1 MAPNLEERKVQH
13 PTSNIQR
20 QDGNDLL
27 QEAPRGESV
36 GDRGRVQAAEEVS
49 GDRTVALDQSS
60 SKPGRAVAFLELVEA
75 EAEKEAERVGWFV
88 AADIARAVGTHKK
101 RVHRIA
107 ARDGWPRRVFENRVE
122 YQPPRRIAEAIVES
136 PVRERQREE
145 AEGLTVRFAD
155 LAHSDE
161 QRENVLLREAAVK
174 LLLNNLHLGK
184 EMALKL
190 VVRHFRVKHPIFAVS
205 VSALRRWELAYR
217 AHGLDGLV
225 EQKRGRSGRK
235 GFALDLEA
243 DELLR
248 TAAGAIEYGIKGRL
262 NMARAYR
269 ELVGNPTVGS
279 ERGRPTWLHGEHASK
294 SYVPPSVRAAV
305 RELAPVSTVK
315 LIQVG
320 PKAMKLDGPYT
331 ESSYAGLRC
340 GQAFTADDMTCNVY
354 VWVEWPNED
363 GFLLLRPQL
372 LVTMDVAS
380 MAFLNYRLVIRP
392 KGQYNRDDVWG
403 LIGDLF
409 DSFGLFETAIL
420 EGGTWQSDLVRGQR
434 TGIEDGTRLGGLKS
448 LGVKVIHTRSP
459 RGKIIEGAFN
469 PLQHAADNCRGFCGR
484 MEMKD
489 CPELVKRH
497 LADVRSGKAHPREH
511 FLHLHEYDKH
521 VAGAMQGLLNE
532 RNDGKI
538 LRGQSP
544 WSKWASEKP
553 ALAQMPD
560 AYKWMYRSAF
570 AVCQVTRNG
579 VRVTQ
584 GTGKFQQAYSY
595 DCPTVLET
603 WRGRR
608 VVAYWND
615 SNPDTDAVIYTVR
628 AGRPDKFLCVAE
640 RVREIPRLG
649 ASEEELGREAARKKL
664 HAQLAVS
671 KSQSLAQFLQ
681 RGSQTSQTGRTSR
694 TEEVRGERDEGRGE
708 IGERI
713 EAARVKA
720 DEREAGRITVE
731 RTERRILAE
740 AGDLSELGGGRGER
754 ESVGESER
762 ERLQELEELTLEEL
776 HEL

>member
-1 MAPNLEERKVQH
+1 MA
-13 PTSNIQR
+13 S
-20 QDGNDLL
+20 
-27 QEAPRGESV
+27 
-36 GDRGRVQAAEEVS
+36 
-49 GDRTVALDQSS
+49 
-60 SKPGRAVAFLELVEA
+60 
-75 EAEKEAERVGWFV
+75 
-88 AADIARAVGTHKK
+88 DIARATGTHKK

-107 ARDGWPRRVFENRVE
+107 ARDGWPRREVENRVE
-122 YQPPRRIAEAIVES
+122 YQPPRRIAEAIVAS
-136 PVRERQREE
+136 PVRQRASSFAE
-145 AEGLTVRFAD
+145 ASEDREGPMVRFAD

-269 ELVGNPTVGS
+269 DLVGNPTVGS

-331 ESSYAGLRC
+331 ESSYTGLRC

-489 CPELVKRH
+489 CPEIVKRH
-497 LADVRSGKAHPREH
+497 LADVRSRKAHPREH

-538 LRGQSP
+538 LRGSSP
-544 WSKWASEKP
+544 WEKWASEKP

-640 RVREIPRLG
+640 RVGEIPRLG

-671 KSQSLAQFLQ
+671 KSESLAKYLMRASDQ
-681 RGSQTSQTGRTSR
+681 
-694 TEEVRGERDEGRGE
+694 VRGEKCEGRGE
-708 IGERI
+708 ETSNIQHPTSNVGERI
-713 EAARVKA
+713 QEARARA
-720 DEREAGRITVE
+720 EEREAGRITVE
-731 RTERRILAE
+731 RTERRILAD
-740 AGDLSELGGGRGER
+740 AGDLSELAGER
-754 ESVGESER
+754 MAPPMESEEEA
-762 ERLQELEELTLEEL
+762 ERLGELTLEEL